1 MVAATPAPR
10 RPTPGVP
17 VLSGMACLLLYALL
31 SGGPLRAE
39 EKLPEDGLFITVA
52 NPLTSEEVERIK
64 AKTNRNLQR
73 TDRRIRKLVLD
84 FNPDGRPGGTAT
96 FGECYEL
103 AKFLLR

>member
-1 MVAATPAPR
+1 MVAATPDPR
-10 RPTPGVP
+10 RTRPNLRLAFPLGF
-17 VLSGMACLLLYALL
+17 LLLLPFVGA
-31 SGGPLRAE
+31 SRAQ
-39 EKLPEDGLFITVA
+39 EKPPEDGLFLTVA
-52 NPLTSEEVERIK
+52 NPLTGEELERIK

-103 AKFLLR
+103 AKFLLRLQ